1 MKTGSFNLWI
11 SLTLGSAIGALI
23 YHLSPESKTKKL
35 RKMVRAKQHRRENDI
50 KSEIYTLSADARR

>member
-11 SLTLGSAIGALI
+11 RLTLGSAIGALI

-35 RKMVRAKQHRRENDI
+35 RKMLLDSQHKRENNV
-50 KSEIYTLSADARR
+50 KSEIYTLSADARK

>member
-1 MKTGSFNLWI
+1 MDQADTRFSNRT
-11 SLTLGSAIGALI
+11 SI